1 MLFTFSII
9 EIRYE
14 SYQIDHT
21 VWIIPVQLKTISC
34 ESKFCFEIRML
45 TTMKIKGRLNPF
57 CCCTSF
63 ASFVSLFLA
72 VLFALTITD
81 FTSRRTR
88 WSRRTIPAT
97 LTGSLSLALTTART
111 RIVTA
116 CSPETTISSR
126 LSNWWVRCTTI
137 TLKNIWKIDF
147 YQGFTDRLMEIQWVF

>member
-1 MLFTFSII
+1 M
-9 EIRYE
+9 
-14 SYQIDHT
+14 DHT

-34 ESKFCFEIRML
+34 ESKFCFEIRMI
-45 TTMKIKGRLNPF
+45 TTMKIQRRLNPF

-63 ASFVSLFLA
+63 TSFVSFFLT
-72 VLFALTITD
+72 VLLALSIPD
-81 FTSRRTR
+81 FSSWRAR

-111 RIVTA
+111 GIVTA
-116 CSPETTISSR
+116 CSPKTTISSR

-147 YQGFTDRLMEIQWVF
+147 DQGFTDRLMEIQWVF